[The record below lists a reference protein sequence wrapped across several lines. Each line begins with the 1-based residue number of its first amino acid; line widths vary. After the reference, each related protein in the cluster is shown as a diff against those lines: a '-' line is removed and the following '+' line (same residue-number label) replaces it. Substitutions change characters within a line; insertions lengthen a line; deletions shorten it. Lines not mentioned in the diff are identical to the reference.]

1 VVNNA
6 KIFHSNDFFFAG
18 AQARRARCSRQWD
31 EQKSR
36 PPATSAL
43 LSVTNIPQ
51 VWQRTIGAARRTRPA
66 RPDRVDAGAISQR
79 MNRHAR

>member
-1 VVNNA
+1 MQ
-6 KIFHSNDFFFAG
+6 KFFTQTIFFAST
-18 AQARRARCSRQWD
+18 QARRARCSRQWG

-51 VWQRTIGAARRTRPA
+51 VWQRTIGAVRRARA
-66 RPDRVDAGAISQR
+66 VRPDRADAGAISQR